1 MHINDQNPGFPV
13 DGLLVSEW
21 TAGNLAAYDADDNG
35 DPLPDT
41 RRDFVTGLTGA
52 EGAYLDPLSG
62 DFLFTTFGGGNRL
75 IAIRGFTPN
84 PQ

>member
-1 MHINDQNPGFPV
+1 M
-13 DGLLVSEW
+13 
-21 TAGNLAAYDADDNG
+21 
-35 DPLPDT
+35 
-41 RRDFVTGLTGA
+41 TGLTGA
-52 EGAYLDPLSG
+52 EGAFLDPYSG